1 MLGLLSVARLH
12 GAYCMCAVCRYAW
25 YKLYNLAKGYNKNL
39 APADVQMLAG
49 NVLLSALAIPP
60 YSAADAARS
69 EADAEQEKE
78 RSARIANLLGFTVVS
93 GNPRVPKVE
102 HLVPCC
108 VTVRL
113 SLHHSC
119 FHVFSSTVAWN
130 EEHAVHGSSAAA
142 GACCRRC

>member
-69 EADAEQEKE
+69 EATLSRR
-78 RSARIANLLGFTVVS
+78 RSAARALLI
-93 GNPRVPKVE
+93 
-102 HLVPCC
+102 
-108 VTVRL
+108 
-113 SLHHSC
+113 SLASP
-119 FHVFSSTVAWN
+119 W
-130 EEHAVHGSSAAA
+130 
-142 GACCRRC
+142 